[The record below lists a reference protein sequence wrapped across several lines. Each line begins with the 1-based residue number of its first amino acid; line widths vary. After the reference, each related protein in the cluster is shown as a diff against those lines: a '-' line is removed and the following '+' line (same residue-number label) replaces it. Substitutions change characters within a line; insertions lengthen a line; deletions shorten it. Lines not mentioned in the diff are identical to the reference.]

1 MSSKNDNTK
10 FFVLPIIIAAVL
22 FISIADLPYSFYRI
36 MRIVVPLLSAI
47 YLFFAFTSTDG
58 FNLMHLPNI
67 IIVILWNPIAPIY
80 MDKDSWIIIDLIA
93 GISQVIMTFYAY
105 RLYKND
111 N

>member
-1 MSSKNDNTK
+1 MSSKNDSAR
-10 FFVLPIIIAAVL
+10 FFVLPIIIAVIL
-22 FISIADLPYSFYRI
+22 FTSIADLPYAFYQI
-36 MRIVVPLLSAI
+36 MRIAVPLLSAI
-47 YLFFAFTSTDG
+47 YLVFAFTSTDG

-105 RLYKND
+105 RLWKKEG
-111 N
+111 